1 MILNETL
8 NGLVHSNA
16 DHFFQLRSN
25 QIRGH
30 HFKLYKQFSSSN
42 TRSSF
47 FAQRVINAWNS
58 LPMSVEFGSLNTF
71 KKSVEH
77 VNLNQ
82 YLTVY
87 KFPLCVSV

>member
-1 MILNETL
+1 MDSSTR
-8 NGLVHSNA
+8 SNA

-25 QIRGH
+25 QIKGH

-47 FAQRVINAWNS
+47 FTQRVINAWNS
-58 LPMSVEFGSLNTF
+58 LPMSVKFGSLNAF

-82 YLTVY
+82 YITVY